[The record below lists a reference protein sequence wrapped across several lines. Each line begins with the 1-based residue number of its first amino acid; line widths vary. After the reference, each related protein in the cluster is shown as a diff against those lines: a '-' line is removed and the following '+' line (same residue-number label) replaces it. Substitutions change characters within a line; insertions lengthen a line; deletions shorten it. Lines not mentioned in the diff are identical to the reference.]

1 MKKNQ
6 EVAQTLARKE
16 VKMLQVERYTQIRA
30 FLEQKN
36 TLRIGQ
42 LAKLL
47 YVSEA
52 TVRRDVDTMEKTDY

>member
-1 MKKNQ
+1 
-6 EVAQTLARKE
+6 
-16 VKMLQVERYTQIRA
+16 MLQVERYTQIRA